1 MLFCGKGL
9 SPKAVWP
16 RKWLTESLMADLAG
30 NAMALPV
37 LLAIVQSAVASLL
50 FRPDSRAS
58 TREETADALSALGIR
73 AQPWFAANLSQPAP
87 ATFVEASLCAEKD
100 LQPSFSCSCCVSATL
115 ARFGNLE
122 SHILRWLAKVMFATL
137 GLN

>member
-1 MLFCGKGL
+1 MKIGKL
-9 SPKAVWP
+9 
-16 RKWLTESLMADLAG
+16 
-30 NAMALPV
+30 
-37 LLAIVQSAVASLL
+37 
-50 FRPDSRAS
+50 
-58 TREETADALSALGIR
+58 R

-122 SHILRWLAKVMFATL
+122 SHILRWPAKVMFATL